1 MISAERCCRVNF
13 QTMDYFVA
21 IAEERSFTRAAGR
34 LHVSQQTLSASIA
47 SVERELGVQLIE
59 RTIPLSLTYAGEK
72 FLGYARRFQAQQ
84 RAMGQEF
91 RDIAHNDR
99 GRIRVGVTAT
109 RGHII
114 MPRAIAMFQRAHPHI
129 SIALVEGENDELVD
143 ELGEGRLD
151 MVVATVAERV
161 PGLVVHQLFNE
172 AVVLIVAQSLL
183 EELYGEEAEGVAE
196 TCEAT
201 GSIAG
206 LASCP
211 FLLMGERDVPGEFSR
226 RMLAE
231 TGVSPEVR
239 VVSKNSETLM
249 ALALRGVGACF
260 VPSEL
265 VATTFADPAAAGMR
279 VIRLGES
286 MSYPLS
292 VAWRSAD
299 HTWSAIIAFDQVLRQ
314 QFADGSRMS

>member
-1 MISAERCCRVNF
+1 
-13 QTMDYFVA
+13 
-21 IAEERSFTRAAGR
+21 
-34 LHVSQQTLSASIA
+34 
-47 SVERELGVQLIE
+47 
-59 RTIPLSLTYAGEK
+59 
-72 FLGYARRFQAQQ
+72 
-84 RAMGQEF
+84 MGQEF

-114 MPRAIAMFQRAHPHI
+114 MPRAIAMYQRAHPHI
-129 SIALVEGENDELVD
+129 SIALFEGENDELVD

-151 MVVATVAERV
+151 MVVATVAAHV
-161 PGLVVHQLFNE
+161 PGLEVHQLFRE
-172 AVVLIVAQSLL
+172 EVVLIVARSLL
-183 EELYGEEAEGVAE
+183 EELYGEKAERVAE
-196 TCEAT
+196 ACEAT

-206 LASCP
+206 LAACP

-226 RMLAE
+226 RKLAE
-231 TGVSPEVR
+231 AGISPEVR

-265 VATTFADPAAAGMR
+265 VATSFADPEAAGMR
-279 VIRLGES
+279 VIHLGEE

-299 HTWSAIIAFDQVLRQ
+299 HVWSAVIGFDQVLRQ
-314 QFADGSRMS
+314 QFADGSRMT

>member
-1 MISAERCCRVNF
+1 MK
-13 QTMDYFVA
+13 
-21 IAEERSFTRAAGR
+21 
-34 LHVSQQTLSASIA
+34 L
-47 SVERELGVQLIE
+47 VERTV
-59 RTIPLSLTYAGEK
+59 PLALTYAGEE
-72 FLGYARRFQAQQ
+72 FLAYARRFQAQQ

-114 MPRAIAMFQRAHPHI
+114 MPRAIAMYQRAHPHI
-129 SIALVEGENDELVD
+129 SIALFEGENDELVD

-161 PGLVVHQLFNE
+161 PGLEVHQLFRE
-172 AVVLIVAQSLL
+172 EVVLIVARSLL
-183 EELYGEEAEGVAE
+183 EDLYGKEADRVAE
-196 TCEAT
+196 ECEAT
-201 GSIAG
+201 GSIEG
-206 LASCP
+206 LAACP
-211 FLLMGERDVPGEFSR
+211 FLLMGEKDVPGEYSR
-226 RMLAE
+226 RKLAE
-231 TGVSPEVR
+231 AGISPEVR

-265 VATTFADPAAAGMR
+265 VATTFADPVAAGMR
-279 VIRLGES
+279 VIHLGEE

-292 VAWRSAD
+292 VAWRSSA
-299 HTWSAIIAFDQVLRQ
+299 HVWSAILGFDQVLRQ
-314 QFADGSRMS
+314 QFADGSRMT

>member
-1 MISAERCCRVNF
+1 MNF

-21 IAEERSFTRAAGR
+21 VAEERSFTRAAG
-34 LHVSQQTLSASIA
+34 LMHVSQQTLSASVA
-47 SVERELGVQLIE
+47 AAERELGVKLVE
-59 RTIPLSLTYAGEK
+59 RTVPLSLTYAGEE
-72 FLGYARRFQAQQ
+72 FLAYARRFQAEQ

-114 MPRAIAMFQRAHPHI
+114 MPRAIAMYQRAHPHI
-129 SIALVEGENDELVD
+129 SIALFEGENDELVD

-151 MVVATVAERV
+151 MVVATVAAHV
-161 PGLVVHQLFNE
+161 PGLEVHQLFRE
-172 AVVLIVAQSLL
+172 EVVLIVARSLL
-183 EELYGEEAEGVAE
+183 DELYGEEAECVAE
-196 TCEAT
+196 ACEAT

-206 LASCP
+206 LAACP

-226 RMLAE
+226 RKLAE
-231 TGVSPEVR
+231 AGISPEVR

-265 VATTFADPAAAGMR
+265 VATTFADPVAAGMR
-279 VIRLGES
+279 VIHLGEE

-299 HTWSAIIAFDQVLRQ
+299 HVWSAILGFDQVLRQ
-314 QFADGSRMS
+314 QFADGSRMT